1 MVGAGPAGLS
11 CAHRLAMHG
20 HDVTIYDARP
30 KPGGLN
36 EYGIAAYKAVD
47 DFARREVDFI
57 LSIGGVTI
65 ENGKALGS
73 DFTLADLKQDF
84 DAVFLGM
91 GLAGV
96 NALNAEGEG
105 AKGALD
111 AVAWIAELRQ
121 AKDLSKMAMGRRV
134 VVIGGGM
141 TAIDAAVQSRLL
153 GAEEVTIVYRRGQA
167 EMKASL
173 WEQDLAQTKG
183 VKIMHWA
190 QPLRL
195 LADEKGNVHAIALE
209 RTRLEGGRLSGT
221 GEIVTLAADMVFKA
235 IGQTFLPGPLNGG
248 GDRSSLRAGASRSTK
263 SAAPPCPA
271 SGPAA
276 TASPAA
282 RT

>member
-1 MVGAGPAGLS
+1 
-11 CAHRLAMHG
+11 
-20 HDVTIYDARP
+20 
-30 KPGGLN
+30 
-36 EYGIAAYKAVD
+36 
-47 DFARREVDFI
+47 
-57 LSIGGVTI
+57 
-65 ENGKALGS
+65 
-73 DFTLADLKQDF
+73 
-84 DAVFLGM
+84 
-91 GLAGV
+91 
-96 NALNAEGEG
+96 
-105 AKGALD
+105 
-111 AVAWIAELRQ
+111 
-121 AKDLSKMAMGRRV
+121 MAMGRRV

-153 GAEEVTIVYRRGQA
+153 GAEEVTIVYRRGRA
-167 EMKASL
+167 EIKASL

-209 RTRLEGGRLSGT
+209 RTRPDGGRLSGT

-248 GDRSSLRAGASRSTK
+248 SDQIKLEGGASRSTK

-282 RT
+282 GIYRLGSAGRQARRRVDQPRSFELMA